1 METITYKMQ
10 FTFPK
15 ASVIAFAKFIGYQEM
30 VSEYSE
36 ENPTIPIGTIQ
47 NPENVFDF
55 VARMAREHNQKFVTI
70 WADFLVQ
77 KELGKQ
83 IDAIKPQ
90 IEQAIVKPVVDAI
103 QVTYE

>member
-15 ASVIAFAKFIGYQEM
+15 ASVIAFAKFIGYQEKISQ
-30 VSEYSE
+30 VNP
-36 ENPTIPIGTIQ
+36 ENPTGGLIEVDNT
-47 NPENVFDF
+47 ENVFDYI
-55 VARMAREHNQKFVTI
+55 ARMAKEHNEKFVTV

-77 KELGKQ
+77 KELDKQ
-83 IDAIKPQ
+83 VDVIKPQ
-90 IEQAIVKPVVDAI
+90 IEQAIVKPVKDAI